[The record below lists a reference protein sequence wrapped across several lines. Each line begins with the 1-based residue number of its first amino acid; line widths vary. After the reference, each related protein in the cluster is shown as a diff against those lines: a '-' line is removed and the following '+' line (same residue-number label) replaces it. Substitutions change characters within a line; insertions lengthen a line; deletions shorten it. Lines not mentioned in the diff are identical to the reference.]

1 MSEISLQ
8 HISKV
13 FPNGTHALD
22 DVNLD
27 IIQGE
32 FLVLVGPSGCGKTT
46 LLRIISGL
54 DQPTSGLLKINKK
67 DATNLPSKDRDL
79 AMVFQNYALYP
90 HLTVQENMAFG
101 LTAQKKEKAF
111 IQKEISKVAEKL
123 ALSDLLERK
132 PNQLSGGQKQ
142 RVALGR
148 LLARNPSI
156 HLLDE
161 PLSNLD
167 ANLRTSM
174 RSQLAELHREYKRT
188 TLYVTHDQIEAMTL
202 GQRLCVMNHGKIVQL
217 GTPSEIYQKPQNQF
231 VAQFFGFPN
240 INLFSGKILKDT
252 KKIEIAKGINFQF
265 PDSINPP
272 IEKVNLGI
280 RPEDWVVTKEP
291 FTNSLEAKIDRIEN
305 LGDSRILYLTLLDIQ
320 IIIKSSE
327 NNFKENQIY
336 HICPNW
342 KNVHWF
348 DLDSGNRLS
357 V

>member
-1 MSEISLQ
+1 M
-8 HISKV
+8 
-13 FPNGTHALD
+13 
-22 DVNLD
+22 
-27 IIQGE
+27 
-32 FLVLVGPSGCGKTT
+32 
-46 LLRIISGL
+46 
-54 DQPTSGLLKINKK
+54 
-67 DATNLPSKDRDL
+67 TN
-79 AMVFQNYALYP
+79 
-90 HLTVQENMAFG
+90 
-101 LTAQKKEKAF
+101 AQKKEKAF

-240 INLFSGKILKDT
+240 INLFSCTI
-252 KKIEIAKGINFQF
+252 F
-265 PDSINPP
+265 
-272 IEKVNLGI
+272 
-280 RPEDWVVTKEP
+280 R
-291 FTNSLEAKIDRIEN
+291 
-305 LGDSRILYLTLLDIQ
+305 
-320 IIIKSSE
+320 
-327 NNFKENQIY
+327 
-336 HICPNW
+336 
-342 KNVHWF
+342 
-348 DLDSGNRLS
+348 
-357 V
+357 